1 MRVPSLEITGVG
13 FPSSKSSTARR
24 VTPSCAPDQT
34 VKRAVASERNTHT
47 HNSTQERLMLRNDFG
62 NLIGSLTE
70 MDKAIS
76 GDSHEKDLGL

>member
-1 MRVPSLEITGVG
+1 
-13 FPSSKSSTARR
+13 
-24 VTPSCAPDQT
+24 
-34 VKRAVASERNTHT
+34 
-47 HNSTQERLMLRNDFG
+47 MLRNDFG